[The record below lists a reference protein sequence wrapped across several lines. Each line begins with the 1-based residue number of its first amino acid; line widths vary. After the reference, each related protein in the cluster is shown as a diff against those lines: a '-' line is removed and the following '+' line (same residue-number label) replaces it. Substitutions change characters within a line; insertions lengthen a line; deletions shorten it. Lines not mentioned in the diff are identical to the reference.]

1 MRPESE
7 CRLTPKSILCIR
19 HGESTFNAAWRAT
32 GVDPLHFD
40 APLSEVGAEQVR
52 LARVHLRSVPVELV
66 VSSPL
71 TRALQTAAGLFEDHP
86 HAPRIIVSALPRERV
101 ESSCDIGRAPVDLA
115 ADFPRLELDH
125 LADVWWHAQGMADDR
140 GICVEPVAIV
150 EARVRQF
157 RSFLLARPERCIAVV
172 GHGTFFF
179 HLTGKVLANCEAA
192 ELELAP

>member
-1 MRPESE
+1 MSAA
-7 CRLTPKSILCIR
+7 LTPKSILCIR

-40 APLSEVGAEQVR
+40 APLSEVGAAQVR
-52 LARVHLRSVPVELV
+52 LARVRLRSLPVELV

-71 TRALQTAAGLFEDHP
+71 TRALQTAAGLLEDHP
-86 HAPRIIVSALPRERV
+86 HAPRILVSDLPRERV

-179 HLTGKVLANCEAA
+179 HLPGKVLATCEVA

>member
-1 MRPESE
+1 MSAA
-7 CRLTPKSILCIR
+7 LTPKSILCIR

-40 APLSEVGAEQVR
+40 APLSEVGAAQVR
-52 LARVHLRSVPVELV
+52 LARVRLRSLPVELV

-86 HAPRIIVSALPRERV
+86 HAPRILVSALPRERV

-179 HLTGKVLANCEAA
+179 HLTGKVLANCEVA